1 MFTQKCRGIS
11 RKNLTK
17 LQEDSPET
25 LALITMVQAVNA
37 ALRQEMRGNEN
48 VVAIG
53 EDIGR
58 EGGVFRATAGLQNEF
73 GPQRVIDS
81 PLGED
86 AIIGTAIG
94 MSLYGLIPVV
104 EIQFMDFVYPGF
116 SQIINELAKFRY
128 RSGGQYAPRVV
139 VRMPYGGGIKGGLYH
154 SQSTEAFFTHTPG
167 LVVVSPSRPY
177 DTKGLLLSAMRS
189 SDPVIFLEP
198 KRIYRTVKE
207 EVPEH
212 DYTIPIGKADT
223 LLQGDDVTLLSWGAM
238 VQTCKE
244 TVSLASK
251 EGISVEL
258 VDLRSLL
265 PFDIETILSSVRKT
279 GRLVI
284 AHEAPKIGG
293 FGGEIA
299 AQVSERAIDSLKA
312 PIVRVGGYDTPFP
325 YSLENSY
332 LPSPQR
338 VLDSVRKLASY

>member
-1 MFTQKCRGIS
+1 
-11 RKNLTK
+11 
-17 LQEDSPET
+17 
-25 LALITMVQAVNA
+25 MVQAVNA
-37 ALRQEMRGNEN
+37 ALRQEMRTNEN

-53 EDIGR
+53 EDIGI
-58 EGGVFRATAGLQNEF
+58 EGGVFRATEGLAKEF

-86 AIIGTAIG
+86 GIIGTAIG

-116 SQIINELAKFRY
+116 NQIVNELAKLRY

-167 LVVVSPSRPY
+167 LVVVSPSRPF
-177 DTKGLLLSAMRS
+177 DTKGLLLSALRCA
-189 SDPVIFLEP
+189 DPVIFLEP
-198 KRIYRTVKE
+198 KRIYRTLKE
-207 EVPEH
+207 EVPES
-212 DYTIPIGKADT
+212 DYTIPIGKAEA
-223 LLQGDDVTLLSWGAM
+223 LVQGNDVTLLSWGAM

-244 TVSLASK
+244 AASLASN
-251 EGISVEL
+251 EGIGVEL
-258 VDLRSLL
+258 IDLRSLL
-265 PFDIETILSSVRKT
+265 PFDIETILGSVKKT

-299 AQVSERAIDSLKA
+299 AQVGERAIDSLKA

-332 LPSPQR
+332 LPSPER
-338 VLDSVRKLASY
+338 VLNSIRKIASY